1 MSNRPGSV
9 TIAKRFSP
17 IRPVSQPLAWI
28 GSDRLLA
35 DDVTIFGL
43 RRLVVARKDDPPN
56 VTDYLMQMQDA
67 EVYAWCVLKDD
78 GFWYLWMVWKEP
90 T

>member
-1 MSNRPGSV
+1 M
-9 TIAKRFSP
+9 
-17 IRPVSQPLAWI
+17 SQPLAWI